1 MFVDRKAIHNTTL
14 QEMKKYFL
22 LLILTILICPTLM
35 QAQDN
40 NWITDSPK
48 REMRAVWL
56 TTFNSLDWPKN
67 KARTAEGILAQQKEF
82 CEILDRLKAI
92 NINTVLL
99 QTRVRGTTIY
109 PSDIEPWDDCLTGTQ
124 NRNPGYDPLKFAIEQ
139 CHARGMELHAWL
151 VTIPCFKTNAA
162 QAQNKKSVLKTH
174 HNLCVKH
181 EGTWYLNPGQ
191 PGTADYLA
199 SICREIATH
208 YDVDGIH
215 FDYIRYPE
223 NAARF
228 NDNATYRKYGKGKSK
243 AQWRRDNITHCVSEM
258 YHTIKA
264 IKPWIK
270 VSSSPIGKYNDLS
283 RYPSYGWNAYA
294 AVYQDAQAWLKD
306 GIHDMLFP
314 MMYFQG
320 NHFYPFALDWKE
332 NDYGKT
338 VAPGLGIYFL
348 SPKEK
353 NWDLDVISRELYFIR
368 DIGLQGQAFFRYAF
382 LDANH
387 KGLYDFLK
395 DFYYP
400 YPALTPV
407 CQSTDQKAPEM
418 PLDLKREIKANNAML
433 TWKASQDD
441 SGQVRYNVYASKDY
455 PVDITK
461 AKNLIAVN
469 LDTCVYIYNGIY
481 AELNGLNFAITA
493 IDRSG
498 NESDAAQLHAF
509 ETVYIDGRLLP
520 HANNQLLLPLMSPQP
535 EFIILTD
542 SEGRIVRTM
551 PYARN
556 ITTQGLAGGYYHVR
570 TLEKKGKSLRIG
582 NFIK

>member
-1 MFVDRKAIHNTTL
+1 MRRYI
-14 QEMKKYFL
+14 L
-22 LLILTILICPTLM
+22 LLVFMILTCQTFV
-35 QAQDN
+35 QAQEN
-40 NWITDSPK
+40 ELITDSPK

-56 TTFNSLDWPKN
+56 TTFNSLDWPKH
-67 KARTAEGILAQQKEF
+67 KAKDSEGIKAQQKEF

-92 NINTVLL
+92 NINTILL

-109 PSDIEPWDDCLTGTQ
+109 PSSIEPWDACLTGVQ
-124 NRNPGYDPLKFAIEQ
+124 DQDPGYDPLKFAIEQ

-151 VTIPCFKTNAA
+151 VTIPCFQTNAA
-162 QAQNKKSVLKTH
+162 QARNKKSVLKTH
-174 HNLCVKH
+174 RNLCIKH
-181 EGTWYLNPGQ
+181 DDSWYLNPGL
-191 PGTADYLA
+191 PGTADYLT
-199 SICREIATH
+199 SICREIATR

-223 NAARF
+223 NASRF
-228 NDNATYRKYGKGKSK
+228 NDNATYKKYGKGKSK
-243 AQWRRDNITHCVSEM
+243 SQWRRDNITHCVREM
-258 YHTIKA
+258 YKAIKA

-270 VSSSPIGKYNDLS
+270 VSSSPIGKYDDLS
-283 RYPSYGWNAYA
+283 RYSSFGWNAYS
-294 AVYQDAQAWLKD
+294 AVYQDAQGWLKE

-320 NHFYPFALDWKE
+320 NHFYPFALNWKE
-332 NDYGKT
+332 NDCGKT

-353 NWDLDVISRELYFIR
+353 NWDLEVISRELYFIR
-368 DIGLQGQAFFRYAF
+368 DIGLEGQAYFRYAF

-400 YPALTPV
+400 YLALTPI
-407 CQSTDQKAPEM
+407 CQSTDHDAPQT
-418 PLDLKREIKANNAML
+418 PQALHREIDNKAAVL
-433 TWKASQDD
+433 SWKASQDN
-441 SGQVRYNVYASKDY
+441 SGQVKYNVYASKSY

-481 AELNGLNFAITA
+481 AELNGLNFAVTA

-498 NESDAAQLHAF
+498 NESEAAQISAF

-520 HANNQLLLPLMSPQP
+520 HANNQLLLPSLSPQP

-542 SEGRIVRTM
+542 AEGRIVRTVK
-551 PYARN
+551 YARS
-556 ITTQGLAGGYYHVR
+556 ISTKGLTGGYYQAR
-570 TLEKKGKSLRIG
+570 TLDKGGRSLRIG
-582 NFIK
+582 SFIK

>member
-1 MFVDRKAIHNTTL
+1 
-14 QEMKKYFL
+14 MKKYIL
-22 LLILTILICPTLM
+22 LFIFAILICPSLTL
-35 QAQDN
+35 AQDQGE
-40 NWITDSPK
+40 ITDSPK

-67 KARTAEGILAQQKEF
+67 KAKNSEGMMAQQKEF

-109 PSDIEPWDDCLTGTQ
+109 PSDIEPWDACLTGVQ
-124 NRNPGYDPLKFAIEQ
+124 NQAPGYDPLEFAIEQ

-162 QAQNKKSVLKTH
+162 QARNKKSVLNTH

-181 EGTWYLNPGQ
+181 DDSWYLNPGQ
-191 PGTADYLA
+191 PGTANYLA
-199 SICREIATH
+199 SICRELATR

-223 NAARF
+223 NASRF

-258 YHTIKA
+258 YKTIKS

-270 VSSSPIGKYNDLS
+270 VSSSPIGKYSDLS
-283 RYPSYGWNAYA
+283 RYPSYGWNAYT
-294 AVYQDAQAWLKD
+294 AVYQDAQAWLKN

-332 NDYGKT
+332 NDCGKT

-348 SPKEK
+348 SPQEK
-353 NWDLDVISRELYFIR
+353 NWDLDIIRRELYFIR
-368 DIGLQGQAFFRYAF
+368 DIGLQGQAYFRYAF

-407 CQSTDQKAPEM
+407 CLSTDSLAPET
-418 PLDLKREIKANNAML
+418 PLELRREMKANNAML
-433 TWKASQDD
+433 TWKASHDN

-469 LDTCVYIYNGIY
+469 LDTCIYIYNGIY
-481 AELNGLNFAITA
+481 AELNGLNFAVTA

-498 NESDAAQLHAF
+498 NESTAAQISAF
-509 ETVYIDGRLLP
+509 ETIYIDGRLLP
-520 HANNQLLLPLMSPQP
+520 HANNQLLLPPMSPQP

-542 SEGRIVRTM
+542 SEGRIIRTI

-556 ITTQGLAGGYYHVR
+556 ISTKGLSGGYYQVR

-582 NFIK
+582 SFIK